1 MYIHIFG
8 FKGFISCKN
17 NFLFT
22 HNHILKIQNAYPLFY
37 LLQNNFPIRHL
48 VHGDKT
54 VFHKK
59 TKIAAENHLH
69 SFLLRIHFFYSGK
82 FLPYAPKG

>member
-59 TKIAAENHLH
+59 TKAWDILFNYPGSNFREAC
-69 SFLLRIHFFYSGK
+69 
-82 FLPYAPKG
+82 YAGINL